1 MPSNASSTST
11 TPPSA
16 TTAHP
21 PRVAALIGP
30 YSSGKT
36 SLLESLLAATG
47 RIHRK
52 GSIRDHNTVGDNSP
66 ESRSREMSTEL
77 TCAQTTYL
85 GEEWHFIDCPGSVDF
100 AQDTREAALICDVAI
115 VVVDPDPSR
124 VMTVAPTLKFL
135 DRNRIPHLIF
145 INKTDNTAI
154 RLRDSFAALQ
164 TISERPLVMREI
176 PIRDSSSPDE
186 PITGFVDIVSER
198 AYQYLEGQPSKL
210 ITMPSTIET
219 RESEAR
225 DGLLEALAD
234 FDDGLLEQ
242 ILEDQTPA
250 TETIYDNLERD
261 LANDLIVP
269 VFFGSGER
277 DHGIIRLL
285 KALRHEAPA
294 SDVCA
299 HRLGI
304 DPDPNQTVLQ
314 IFKTAHLSH
323 AGRFCFARVLSGQI
337 KNGDPLGADK
347 VSGLCTLF
355 ADKHEKLDHGVT
367 GAIIGLPRME
377 KLRTGSLVNHD
388 GEMETLWPDPL
399 TPLYQTGLEV
409 TKPGDDVKLSEA
421 LRHLCEQDRSISF
434 GHHEST
440 GQLVLSGQGD
450 IHLQC
455 AMAHLADHYHLEITP
470 KPVLTGYQETIRK
483 PASARGR
490 YKKQTGGH
498 GQFGD
503 AAIELRPQE
512 HGAGF
517 EFSEQIVGGA
527 IPRQYISA
535 VEKGVRDG
543 LRSGS
548 LGFPVVDVAVKLVD
562 GSFHAVDSSDQAFQM
577 AGRIAIGEALKDA
590 GAVLLEPVDKCTIS
604 IPSDFTSKAQRL
616 VSTRRG
622 QILGFNAKDGWQG
635 WDEIDV
641 QMPTSETTDM
651 VTELRSLTQGTG
663 FFTRSYSHMQELTG
677 KQADIVVSQHKK
689 AGK

>member
-1 MPSNASSTST
+1 MPSSASSTS
-11 TPPSA
+11 PQPSA
-16 TTAHP
+16 APAHP

-52 GSIRDHNTVGDNSP
+52 GSIRDHNTVGDYNA

-100 AQDTREAALICDVAI
+100 AQDAREAAMICDVAI

-145 INKTDNTAI
+145 INKTDHTSF
-154 RLRDSFAALQ
+154 RLQDSFDALQ
-164 TISERPLVMREI
+164 SISERPLVIREI
-176 PIRDSSSPDE
+176 PIRDMSSPDE

-210 ITMPSTIET
+210 IAMPSTVET
-219 RESEAR
+219 RETEAR
-225 DGLLEALAD
+225 EGLLEALAD
-234 FDDGLLEQ
+234 FDDRLLEQ
-242 ILEDQTPA
+242 ILEDQNPA
-250 TETIYDNLERD
+250 TETIYENLERD

-269 VFFGSGER
+269 VFFGSGEH
-277 DHGIIRLL
+277 DHGVIRLL
-285 KALRHEAPA
+285 KALRHEAPS

-304 DPDPNQTVLQ
+304 DPDPTQTVLQ
-314 IFKTAHLSH
+314 VFKTVHLSH
-323 AGRFCFARVLSGQI
+323 AGRFCFARILSGQV
-337 KNGDPLGADK
+337 KNGDALGTDK
-347 VSGLCTLF
+347 VSGLCTLY
-355 ADKHEKLDHGVT
+355 ADKHEKLDHGIT
-367 GAIIGLPRME
+367 GAIVGLPRME
-377 KLRTGSLVNHD
+377 KLRTGSLVNND
-388 GEMETLWPDPL
+388 GDMETLWPDPL
-399 TPLYQTGLEV
+399 PPLYETGLAV
-409 TKPGDDVKLSEA
+409 TKPGDDVKLTEA

-434 GHHEST
+434 GHHAST

-455 AMAHLADHYHLEITP
+455 AMAHLAEHYHLEVTQT
-470 KPVLTGYQETIRK
+470 PVLTGYLETIRK
-483 PASARGR
+483 PVSARGR

-503 AAIELRPQE
+503 AAIELHPLAR
-512 HGAGF
+512 GDGF
-517 EFSEQIVGGA
+517 EFSEHIVGGA

-577 AGRIAIGEALKDA
+577 AGRIAIGEALKVA
-590 GAVLLEPVDKCTIS
+590 GPVLLEPVDKCTIS

-641 QMPTSETTDM
+641 QMPTSETADM

-663 FFTRSYSHMQELTG
+663 FFTRSYSHMQELVG
-677 KQADIVVSQHKK
+677 KQADAVVSAHQKS
-689 AGK
+689 GT

>member
-1 MPSNASSTST
+1 MPNNARSTSD
-11 TPPSA
+11 TPAA
-16 TTAHP
+16 TGHP

-52 GSIRDHNTVGDNSP
+52 GTIRDHNTVGDNNP

-100 AQDTREAALICDVAI
+100 AQDAREAAMICDVAI
-115 VVVDPDPSR
+115 VVVDPDPTR

-145 INKTDNTAI
+145 INKTDHAGI
-154 RLRDSFAALQ
+154 SLRDSFAALQ
-164 TISERPLVMREI
+164 SISERPLLMREI
-176 PIRDSSSPDE
+176 PIRDSNAPDE
-186 PITGFVDIVSER
+186 AITGFVDIVSER
-198 AYQYLEGQPSKL
+198 AYQYLDGQPSKL
-210 ITMPSTIET
+210 ITTPSNIAD

-225 DGLLEALAD
+225 EGLLEALAD
-234 FDDGLLEQ
+234 FDDSLLEQ
-242 ILEDQTPA
+242 ILEDQSPA

-269 VFFGSGER
+269 VFFGSAER

-285 KALRHEAPA
+285 KALRHDAPC

-304 DPDPNQTVLQ
+304 DPAPDQTVLQ
-314 IFKTAHLSH
+314 IFKTVHLSH
-323 AGRFCFARVLSGQI
+323 AGRFCLARVLSGQI
-337 KNGDPLGADK
+337 KNGDPVGQDK
-347 VSGLCTLF
+347 ASGLCTIY
-355 ADKHEKLDHGVT
+355 ADKHEKLDLGPT
-367 GAIIGLPRME
+367 GAIVGLPRME
-377 KLRTGSLVNHD
+377 HARTGMVFSGADQLDN
-388 GEMETLWPDPL
+388 LWPDPL
-399 TPLYQTGLEV
+399 TALYETGLEV

-421 LRHLCEQDRSISF
+421 LRHLCEQDRSIRF

-440 GQLVLSGQGD
+440 GQLVLAGQGD

-455 AMAHLADHYHLEITP
+455 ALAHLASHYHLEITTA
-470 KPVLTGYQETIRK
+470 PVLTGYKETIRK
-483 PASARGR
+483 PANARGR

-503 AAIELRPQE
+503 AAIELRPQ
-512 HGAGF
+512 GRGDGF
-517 EFSEQIVGGA
+517 EFSEHIVGGA

-543 LRSGS
+543 LRSGP
-548 LGFPVVDVAVKLVD
+548 LGFPVIDVAVKLVD
-562 GSFHAVDSSDQAFQM
+562 GSYHTVDSSDQAFQM

-590 GAVLLEPVDKCTIS
+590 GPVLLEPIDKCTIS

-622 QILGFNAKDGWQG
+622 QILGFMAKDGWQG
-635 WDEIDV
+635 WDEIEV
-641 QMPTSETTDM
+641 QIPTSETADM

-663 FFTRSYSHMQELTG
+663 FFNRTYSHMQELAG
-677 KQADIVVSQHKK
+677 KQADSVVTQHQK
-689 AGK
+689 AGR